1 MLTIR
6 LSPDIETRL
15 GALAKSTGRT
25 KSFYVRK
32 AILERLSEFEDVF
45 QPEERLV
52 EIRPGRTRIAALE
65 SRIKQQAGK

>member
-15 GALAKSTGRT
+15 GTLAKSTGRT

-32 AILERLSEFEDVF
+32 ALLERLPEFEDIF
-45 QPEERLV
+45 QAEERLV
-52 EIRPGRTRIAALE
+52 NIRQGGARTAALE
-65 SRIKQQAGK
+65 TVMKQQAGK

>member
-15 GALAKSTGRT
+15 GTLAKSTGRT

-32 AILERLSEFEDVF
+32 ALLERLSEFEDIY
-45 QPEERLV
+45 QAAERRV
-52 EIRPGRTRIAALE
+52 KIRLERTRAVQPATPM
-65 SRIKQQAGK
+65 KQQAGK

>member
-15 GALAKSTGRT
+15 GTLAKSTGRT

-32 AILERLSEFEDVF
+32 AILERLPEFEDIY
-45 QPEERLV
+45 QAEELLV
-52 EIRPGRTRIAALE
+52 SIRQGRARTAPLE
-65 SRIKQQAGK
+65 PLMKQEAGK

>member
-15 GALAKSTGRT
+15 GTLAKSTGRT

-32 AILERLSEFEDVF
+32 ALLERLPEFEDIH
-45 QPEERLV
+45 QAEERLAK
-52 EIRPGRTRIAALE
+52 IRQGRARTAPLETRI
-65 SRIKQQAGK
+65 IQQAGK